1 MKNEELSR
9 DHERAFRT
17 QYAERKERLHGVDT
31 LTAGTPGSIKRH
43 VIRGSPQVCRVYDAR
58 PGDRREAWV
67 AAEAADTATATAD
80 QWIEFARWVKT
91 QVKHLHS
98 IGFQVADKNVAK
110 VLTELH
116 NEGLFEAVLVLVGT
130 LNIMALHN
138 EMGIVAVT
146 ARTQDIDLARRQPL
160 QLGAPLSQLVT
171 RKGTGLGFLS
181 VPGFPAH
188 LPSSTAS
195 TSGREGLRV
204 DWLVPGPNLGE
215 IVAVPELKWS
225 AQTIPYF
232 QYLLDRPERAWM
244 LAGSHCIPIRLPQA
258 VRMV

>member
-1 MKNEELSR
+1 M
-9 DHERAFRT
+9 
-17 QYAERKERLHGVDT
+17 
-31 LTAGTPGSIKRH
+31 
-43 VIRGSPQVCRVYDAR
+43 
-58 PGDRREAWV
+58 
-67 AAEAADTATATAD
+67 
-80 QWIEFARWVKT
+80 
-91 QVKHLHS
+91 
-98 IGFQVADKNVAK
+98 
-110 VLTELH
+110 
-116 NEGLFEAVLVLVGT
+116 LVGT
-130 LNIMALHN
+130 LNMMALHN

-160 QLGAPLSQLVT
+160 QLGAPLSLLAT
-171 RKGTGLGFLS
+171 RKGTSLGFLS

-195 TSGREGLRV
+195 TSGCEGLRV

-258 VRMV
+258 VRMVWHKLYSSTQRHAFREKAQKDFEQAPVLGSALSEQDPSALRTACEQAPAAMLHEISSQHGRRIKRLEQYLQFQEIVDDLLGPLQTIGSAACATCQALVKNKRAAERPFCM